1 MEWLT
6 TLLQYVL
13 HLDQHLAVLAQT
25 YGLWMYGIL
34 FAIIFCETGLVVTPF
49 LPGDS
54 LLFVAGGV
62 VAAAVSNGD
71 QVLNVHMLAALMIAA
86 AFLGNLSNY
95 YIGRYFG
102 TRIFSKP
109 RDSIFLKQA
118 YLDRT
123 HAFFEHHGGK
133 TIILSR
139 FMPIIRTYAPFVAGI
154 GRMPQTRFTYFNIVG
169 AVAWVGSLVY
179 AGYFFGN
186 LPWVKKNLS
195 LMIVGIVTLSLMPAA
210 YGYLRSK
217 TKAA

>member
-6 TLLQYVL
+6 SLLQFVL
-13 HLDQHLAVLAQT
+13 HLDQHLAAMAQT

-71 QVLNVHMLAALMIAA
+71 QVLNIHVLVVLMIAA

-95 YIGRYFG
+95 YIGRFFG
-102 TRIFSKP
+102 PRIFSKP
-109 RDSIFLKQA
+109 RDSIFLKQE

-139 FMPIIRTYAPFVAGI
+139 FIPIIRTYAPFVAGI
-154 GRMPQTRFTYFNIVG
+154 GRMPQGRFTLYNIIG

-186 LPWVKKNLS
+186 LPWVKNNLS
-195 LMIVGIVTLSLMPAA
+195 LMVIGIVILSLMPAVV
-210 YGYLRSK
+210 GYVRSK
-217 TKAA
+217 TKTA